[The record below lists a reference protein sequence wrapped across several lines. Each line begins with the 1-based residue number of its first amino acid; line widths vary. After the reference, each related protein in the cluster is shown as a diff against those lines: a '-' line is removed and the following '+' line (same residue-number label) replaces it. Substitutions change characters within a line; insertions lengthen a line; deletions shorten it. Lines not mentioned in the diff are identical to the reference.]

1 METTDGDADTSSL
14 LLLVLAY
21 MNDTTCCSRD
31 IVSTDRPLPLHDS
44 MIMMI
49 HNDCMYACTHS
60 SDMIPSNKLVGPRL
74 KLVTEYS
81 YNRLSS
87 LLLH

>member
-1 METTDGDADTSSL
+1 MKVNGDMETTDGDADTSSL

-31 IVSTDRPLPLHDS
+31 IVSTDRPLSLHDS

-49 HNDCMYACTHS
+49 HNDCMYA
-60 SDMIPSNKLVGPRL
+60 
-74 KLVTEYS
+74 
-81 YNRLSS
+81 
-87 LLLH
+87 